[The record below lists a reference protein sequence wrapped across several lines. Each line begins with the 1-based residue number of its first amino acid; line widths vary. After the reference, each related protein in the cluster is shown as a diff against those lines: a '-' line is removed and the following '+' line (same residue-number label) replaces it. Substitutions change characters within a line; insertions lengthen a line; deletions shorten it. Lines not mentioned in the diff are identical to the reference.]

1 VEVSLS
7 QIASREQL
15 RGAFLRRALITVPVV
30 LALGILSG
38 RLSNSGYDNQWFAML
53 AKPEAMPPGWAF
65 GAAWSVLY
73 ILQGLALAMILNA
86 RGNQLRGLAVALFV
100 AQLALNLGWSPL
112 FFALHQVTAAL
123 WLIGAIF
130 VAALA
135 TTLVFARIRPVAAWL
150 MVPYL
155 AWLCFAAALNND
167 IRRANPDAEQLV
179 PGFASTQIVR

>member
-1 VEVSLS
+1 MG

-15 RGAFLRRALITVPVV
+15 RGALLRRALVTVPLV
-30 LALGILSG
+30 LLLGMASG

-73 ILQGLALAMILNA
+73 ALQGLALAMILNA
-86 RGNQLRGLAVALFV
+86 RGNTLRGLAIALFV
-100 AQLALNLGWSPL
+100 AQLALNLAWSPL

-123 WLIGAIF
+123 WLIGAMF
-130 VAALA
+130 VTALA
-135 TTLVFARIRPVAAWL
+135 TTLVFGRLRPLAAWL

-167 IRRANPDAEQLV
+167 IRRLNPDAEQLV
-179 PGFASTQIVR
+179 PGFASTQIGR

>member
-1 VEVSLS
+1 MS

-15 RGAFLRRALITVPVV
+15 RGAFLRRALVTVPVV
-30 LALGILSG
+30 LGLGLLSG
-38 RLSNSGYDNQWFAML
+38 RLSNSGYDDQWFAML

-65 GAAWSVLY
+65 GAAWTVLY

-86 RGNQLRGLAVALFV
+86 RGNQVRGLAFALFV
-100 AQLALNLGWSPL
+100 AQLALNLAWSPL
-112 FFALHQVTAAL
+112 FFGLHQVTAAL

-167 IRRANPDAEQLV
+167 IRRLNRDAEQLV
-179 PGFASTQIVR
+179 PGFASTQIMR

>member
-1 VEVSLS
+1 MS

-15 RGAFLRRALITVPVV
+15 RGAFLRRALVTVPIVV
-30 LALGILSG
+30 ALGFLSG
-38 RLSNSGYDNQWFAML
+38 RLANSGYDNQWFAML
-53 AKPEAMPPGWAF
+53 AKPDAMPPGWAF
-65 GAAWSVLY
+65 GAAWTILY
-73 ILQGLALAMILNA
+73 VLQGVALAMILNA
-86 RGNQLRGLAVALFV
+86 RGNQLRGLAIALFV

-112 FFALHQVTAAL
+112 FFGLHLVGAAL

-135 TTLVFARIRPVAAWL
+135 TTLLFARIRPVAAWL

-167 IRRANPDAEQLV
+167 IRRLNPDAEQLV
-179 PGFASTQIVR
+179 PGFASTQILR